1 MIIIVESNI
10 DNITCHSLDHCMLN
24 QWFSMLDISQ
34 WFSVLCIFN
43 LIGSYLLT
51 SKIRSFAL
59 ENDIVDD
66 PKKKPDRKFQKLPIP
81 LLGATG
87 FVFLSTISM
96 SVIWFINEF
105 FLNINLNLNL
115 KFSNLLGILISIII
129 LMYLGY
135 RDDKDDLKPK
145 QLLIP
150 ILLSL
155 FIAVTLGGLKI
166 EVLSY
171 PFQTLLPNND
181 IVHRGLAFLWLFF
194 CLAATKFL
202 DGMDGLVTTIGI
214 IALLTIASVS
224 LLPNVSQP
232 LIAMFALVW
241 VAGLIGFLPFNFPN
255 AKLYLGEG
263 GSEIIGFI
271 IGVLSILSGAK
282 VATTSTVIGWF
293 ILDIALV
300 MGYRMLLGHSPF
312 RGDRMHWHFRLV
324 DLGLA
329 KHQALSL
336 TTLIVLFTAQLG
348 LVFPTEYKIYV
359 GVAQVCFLLLV
370 FMSTIFFL
378 QKRNLPDRRARAL
391 Q

>member
-1 MIIIVESNI
+1 MIILVESNI
-10 DNITCHSLDHCMLN
+10 DNIHGYTLDMSMLN
-24 QWFSMLDISQ
+24 QWFSILNLTQ
-34 WFSVLCIFN
+34 WFSVLCFLN
-43 LIGSYLLT
+43 LIGTYFLT
-51 SKIRSFAL
+51 SKIRSYAL

-66 PKKKPDRKFQKLPIP
+66 PAKKPERKFQKLPIP

-87 FVFLSTISM
+87 FVLLSTISM
-96 SVIWFINEF
+96 SVIWFVNEF

-135 RDDKDDLKPK
+135 RDDKHDLKPK

-150 ILLSL
+150 ILISL
-155 FIAVTLGGLKI
+155 LIAVTLGGLKI

-181 IVHRGLAFLWLFF
+181 FVHRGLAFLWLFF

-202 DGMDGLVTTIGI
+202 DGMDGLVATVGI

-224 LLPNVSQP
+224 LLPNVAQP

-263 GSEIIGFI
+263 GSEIIGFV

-300 MGYRMLLGHSPF
+300 MGYRMLKGHSPF

-359 GVAQVCFLLLV
+359 GVAQVCFLLMV
-370 FMSTIFFL
+370 FLITIFFL
-378 QKRNLPDRRARAL
+378 QKRNLSKKSFNRG
-391 Q
+391 

>member
-1 MIIIVESNI
+1 MIILVESNI
-10 DNITCHSLDHCMLN
+10 DNIHGYTLDVSMLN
-24 QWFSMLDISQ
+24 QWFSILNLTQ
-34 WFSVLCIFN
+34 WFSVLCFLN
-43 LIGSYLLT
+43 LIGTYFLT
-51 SKIRSFAL
+51 SKIRSYAL

-66 PKKKPDRKFQKLPIP
+66 PTKKPDRKFQKLSIP

-87 FVFLSTISM
+87 FVFLSTVSM
-96 SVIWFINEF
+96 GLIWVINEF
-105 FLNINLNLNL
+105 FLNINVNLNL
-115 KFSNLLGILISIII
+115 KFYNLLGIIISIFI
-129 LMYLGY
+129 LLYLGY
-135 RDDKDDLKPK
+135 RDDKLDLKPK

-150 ILLSL
+150 ILFSL
-155 FIAVTLGGLKI
+155 FIAVSLGGLKI

-171 PFQTLLPNND
+171 PFQTLLPNNE

-202 DGMDGLVTTIGI
+202 DGMDGLVSTVGI

-300 MGYRMLLGHSPF
+300 MGYRMLKGHSPF

-359 GVAQVCFLLLV
+359 GIAQICFLLLV
-370 FMSTIFFL
+370 FLVTIFFL
-378 QKRNLPDRRARAL
+378 QKRNLPVGMISKE
-391 Q
+391 